1 MNHEKVEHTR
11 FYRVIE
17 VEGIIIAIIAII
29 KIIIIIITMMKML
42 IIYNFFF

>member
-11 FYRVIE
+11 FYGVIE

-29 KIIIIIITMMKML
+29 IIIIIMKML
-42 IIYNFFF
+42 IIYNFIFQ

>member
-29 KIIIIIITMMKML
+29 IIIIIITMMKML